1 MRGLHATNWSSR
13 TTALGASRPLV
24 ARGGQAHPRSWLLW
38 PPGRSWHSSAS
49 APAGR
54 AVRNPRMARLEAVLL
69 VAREALPARRLA
81 HLASLADGTEA
92 RTLIRL
98 LNERFDATPT
108 AFRVEEVA
116 GGYRLLT
123 RPQFG
128 VWLRRLNQ
136 LPATARLSTPALET
150 LAVVA
155 YRQPCV
161 RAQVEAIRGVQC
173 GEMLRQ
179 LMDRDLVRI
188 AGRAAELGRPFL
200 YATTRHFLETFGL
213 KSLEEL
219 PRGAQLRTSSTAASG
234 ARRLVTATSDSSD
247 S

>member
-1 MRGLHATNWSSR
+1 
-13 TTALGASRPLV
+13 
-24 ARGGQAHPRSWLLW
+24 
-38 PPGRSWHSSAS
+38 
-49 APAGR
+49 
-54 AVRNPRMARLEAVLL
+54 MARLEAVLL
-69 VAREALPARRLA
+69 VARESLPARRLA

-98 LNERFDATPT
+98 LNERYDATQT

-136 LPATARLSTPALET
+136 LPATARLSAPALET

-161 RAQVEAIRGVQC
+161 RAQIEAIRGVQC

-179 LMDRDLVRI
+179 LMDRNLVRI
-188 AGRAAELGRPFL
+188 AGRSAELGRPFL
-200 YATTRHFLETFGL
+200 YATSRHFLEVFGL

-219 PRGAQLRTSSTAASG
+219 PRAAQLRTPAVAASG
-234 ARRLVTATSDSSD
+234 ARRLETATNESSTG
-247 S
+247 